1 MAKVYWASTPP
12 TKCDVCGAKLAK
24 VFVDGRTKSGPWGI
38 MHELCHVKE
47 GMGLGVGRG
56 QRYDLTEDG
65 RWLKT
70 LG

>member
-1 MAKVYWASTPP
+1 
-12 TKCDVCGAKLAK
+12 LAK